1 VLSDLQSAHLMSVP
15 FENLTIHLGGRNVL
29 ELERNYEKIVV
40 ERRGGWCFELNGTFA
55 WLLTELGFDVTM
67 LSGGVY
73 MGADFSDQLDHMVLR
88 VDLDEPWL
96 ADVGFGENFTKPLR
110 LVTGIDQ
117 PRGRRVYRL
126 EPDGEALI
134 LSHDGE
140 LDLRFSLTPRTIE
153 QFQPNS
159 DALQSRQNSFT
170 RQPSCSMATPDG
182 RITLSGMR
190 AIETRDGVRTERDME
205 SEAERRA
212 FLRDRFGVVVD
223 GQFVAPVLTDL

>member
-1 VLSDLQSAHLMSVP
+1 MTVP

-29 ELERNYEKIVV
+29 DFQRNYQKIVV
-40 ERRGGWCFELNGTFA
+40 ERRGGWCFELNRTFA
-55 WLLTELGFDVTM
+55 WLLTELGFDVIM

-73 MGADFSDQLDHMVLR
+73 SGSEFSDELDHMVLR

-96 ADVGFGENFTKPLR
+96 VDVGFGENFTTPLR

-117 PRGRRVYRL
+117 PRDRRVYRL
-126 EPDGEALI
+126 EPDGDGLI

-140 LDLRFSLTPRTIE
+140 RDLRFSLTPRRIE

-159 DALQSRQNSFT
+159 DFLQSHENSFT
-170 RQPSCSMATPDG
+170 RRPSCSMATPDG

-190 AIETRDGVRTERDME
+190 AIETRDGVRREWELE
-205 SEAERRA
+205 SEAGRRA

-223 GQFVAPVLTDL
+223 GPFVAPVVTGL